1 MRPPFVPVAR
11 PPVRKVLSIA
21 IGYDKH
27 ESAGLKLPGT
37 HKDPKI
43 LRELLKKHFHYK
55 DQDFTILMDDGRH
68 ECPTRANIVRSFFR
82 EFTVSSTNISYDR
95 GDSRLIITVS
105 GHGDQIPNLNGA
117 EKDGYD
123 EGRKLTSLFNFLES
137 PHHPTVIFPVDI
149 NYTGPGDFDNYIM
162 DDEIHDILVDH
173 VPRGA
178 HFVMIFDCCHSGTMA
193 DLPFSEEEDAWQSP
207 ADRRLAQSVRFHGS
221 HAGGRPTRIVPESWS
236 ACRDA
241 ELAQC
246 NGQGGLFMRSCSPI
260 AEAHDHAT
268 HEELLHAITQ
278 EMARI
283 IAKSY
288 RKRHALIPEEM
299 IRPQNPEYDCD
310 IPIEQIRDTP
320 VQL

>member
-68 ECPTRANIVRSFFR
+68 ECPTRANIIRAMHELVKDARPEDHFILHF
-82 EFTVSSTNISYDR
+82 
-95 GDSRLIITVS
+95 S

-123 EGRKLTSLFNFLES
+123 E
-137 PHHPTVIFPVDI
+137 VIFPVDI

-221 HAGGRPTRIVPESWS
+221 HAGGRPTRIVPVSSSIESWS

-246 NGQGGLFMRSCSPI
+246 NGQGGLFMR
-260 AEAHDHAT
+260 AFTAALEAHDHAT